1 MALFVVTLSS
11 SNGSFDMDY
20 RGANEDAVRG
30 MAADDWPDFTVSDV
44 EVA

>member
-1 MALFVVTLSS
+1 MALYVVTISGS
-11 SNGSFDMDY
+11 DGSFDMDY

-30 MAADDWPDFTVSDV
+30 MAADDWPDFTISSV